1 MTIVDLSDHGSQ
13 SKSDVFILPCASSI
27 NRSLLIFSTPLT
39 GDEGDRGEWFY
50 FSEDA
55 VAVFLEFLE
64 ALPTQADSEDCG
76 VRCPTLPQQVVSPA
90 PDFTSPSPFSSLYIL
105 KLTNCA
111 FMVPLLLLLLQAD
124 FNCKQADFEGSS
136 LSLCEH
142 ENRDCKLCYS
152 AGKIRMAT
160 GVPAAREGPDS
171 SSIFWGRVPPFMAAA
186 TGTSNDPNPST
197 PYRGVMLLPDGHW
210 GAQIYAHGHR
220 VWLGSFESERAA
232 AGAYDSAAVK
242 LQHGDYSHR
251 NLSATLHAAH
261 ERRFQETFSI
271 DDVLDMI
278 RDGSYCSRLEEYIR
292 LQAAPIRGLPHAR
305 ASANVTFLEMFV
317 KELTP
322 SDVGKLN
329 RLVIPKKHATQYFP
343 SVVAETADEVQ
354 VEFVDRED
362 RPWTFRYCYWKS
374 SQSYVFTKGWNK
386 FVKEKRLQAKDAVA
400 FYRCEE
406 NDGHRRTYCLID
418 IIRHNGGGDRSCGSS
433 RSSSGVIRLGLG
445 FKRKV
450 EKLDE
455 EDHRSSGFSRSKS
468 RAMGV
473 GLDLS
478 LERVTEKEDDEGSA
492 VPRKSPETQDKNKGL
507 KLFGVWI
514 ADENDRRGNNM
525 GTYY

>member
-1 MTIVDLSDHGSQ
+1 
-13 SKSDVFILPCASSI
+13 
-27 NRSLLIFSTPLT
+27 
-39 GDEGDRGEWFY
+39 
-50 FSEDA
+50 
-55 VAVFLEFLE
+55 
-64 ALPTQADSEDCG
+64 
-76 VRCPTLPQQVVSPA
+76 
-90 PDFTSPSPFSSLYIL
+90 
-105 KLTNCA
+105 
-111 FMVPLLLLLLQAD
+111 
-124 FNCKQADFEGSS
+124 
-136 LSLCEH
+136 
-142 ENRDCKLCYS
+142 
-152 AGKIRMAT
+152 
-160 GVPAAREGPDS
+160 
-171 SSIFWGRVPPFMAAA
+171 
-186 TGTSNDPNPST
+186 
-197 PYRGVMLLPDGHW
+197 MLLPDGHW